1 MTNYE
6 YNVYRNKQKRIERA
20 KRKRA
25 LRRKRRIMI
34 SALILA
40 VLISVPTFF
49 YSAKAKTLHQDTY
62 PVYTAV
68 SYTHLDVY
76 KRQSFKSI
84 SENESLARL
93 IISSFVLPL
102 NPTIDELNDIKTSV
116 SEAVTNS
123 IIHAYNNEDNH
134 LITMEA
140 FIRNREVT
148 IKIIDDGIGIKAVS
162 YTHLDVYK
170 RQEYK
175 S

>member
-62 PVYTAV
+62 PVYTVQANDTLWDIAKNITDD
-68 SYTHLDVY
+68 STDV
-76 KRQSFKSI
+76 RQ
-84 SENESLARL
+84 
-93 IISSFVLPL
+93 
-102 NPTIDELNDIKTSV
+102 TIYEIGKLNDID
-116 SEAVTNS
+116 ENQS
-123 IIHAYNNEDNH
+123 I
-134 LITMEA
+134 
-140 FIRNREVT
+140 EVGQR
-148 IKIIDDGIGIKAVS
+148 ILLP
-162 YTHLDVYK
+162 Y
-170 RQEYK
+170 
-175 S
+175 